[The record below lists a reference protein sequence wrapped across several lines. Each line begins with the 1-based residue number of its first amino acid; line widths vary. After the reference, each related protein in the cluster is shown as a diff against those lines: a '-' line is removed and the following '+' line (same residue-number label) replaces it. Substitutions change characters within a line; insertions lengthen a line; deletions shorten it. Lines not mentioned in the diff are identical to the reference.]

1 MMDTITEK
9 SKTSV
14 AKFEDFFS
22 TEYKGAIFEGLEK
35 YPDERSVV
43 VDYLQLEMFDPDL
56 ADLLIEKPEEV
67 IKAAQKAI
75 KNIDT
80 TRKNADLNVRFQNL
94 SNIIPLRDLRSK
106 YIGKFVAVDGI
117 IRKTNEIRPR
127 IVNAMFECRSCMRLH
142 EVSQKSNLVS
152 EPALCNDC
160 GRRSFRL
167 LQEESEFLDTQTTR
181 LQEPLENLSGGE
193 QPRQINVVLEDD
205 LVDTTTPGD
214 IIRITGTLKTVRDEK
229 TKLFKNYIYCN
240 YIEALEQEFE
250 ELQISEEDEE
260 KIKKLAKNPDVYN
273 KIINSTAPSIQG
285 YREVKEAI
293 ALQLFGGV
301 AKELE
306 DRTRIRGDIHILIVG
321 DPGIGKS
328 QMLKY
333 VSKLAPRGIYTS
345 GKGTSGVGLC
355 IAPESLIFTEDGA
368 FEIAEFINKNLTNP
382 IEYKE
387 GIFVSKLKNPI
398 KIQTINSTKLSSKIS
413 DKIWK
418 LKAPEKLAK
427 ITTQTG
433 KELILT
439 QETKV
444 LCYQNSKNFD
454 RPEIQSQQT
463 RSVCGPKIGAC
474 KHEVFGAP
482 KSEILRDFE
491 GISDGCQNGEL
502 RWREAR
508 ELEKNNYVAT
518 TRKLQHKGQNILT
531 LELIKDL
538 DNVNVFGAKSLLKK
552 LIKKIKKNK
561 GFRELAQE
569 LEVNENSLYYDYTN
583 KNARSYI
590 NLKLLL
596 KLAVK
601 ANYSL
606 EKLSDKIQDFSQ
618 YRGHSI
624 KLPKYLNE
632 RFLYFAGLIAG
643 DGDIRVTPTG
653 GHSIRFSQGDKEFR
667 EKYKSLISELF
678 GLQPK
683 EIFQKDRVPVV
694 RFHSKIIAH
703 ILNLLGIPESPKS
716 NRLDI
721 SKTMFSLPNKELAA
735 FIRGLFDC
743 DGSVMINYTGSSSI
757 EFFSASEK
765 LAKKLQLALL
775 RFGIVAHIRKREVK
789 GQITE
794 IRGRKVIKRND
805 QYVIRISGENI
816 EKFATL
822 IGFEHPKKKNKLQE
836 LLNKRRKQKIDTNI
850 DIIPGVGQTINEIR
864 SFYGLSIKETYGS
877 NFGHLVEKGNGISR
891 KFFQKVIKY
900 LKSKASIEN
909 IKIELPDEIRLR
921 IGKLLNH
928 KELKLNEMAFY
939 DYFKRKGRS
948 LKVPF
953 NVLIEATNRIKD
965 KKLHTSLICILS
977 ELQAR
982 EVMIRE
988 KIQYLES
995 LSYSDILFE
1004 KIKKIEIIDSP
1015 YDYVYDL
1022 TVEKSH
1028 SFIANGIVVHNTA
1041 AAVKDDLGGWSL
1053 EAGALVLG
1061 DRGNVCVDELDKMRP
1076 EDRSAI
1082 HEALEQQSY
1091 HKDFEILLA
1100 NGRKVKIGDFVD
1112 KLIKQKRNEVVY
1124 GKDTEIL
1131 MTDDFQVM
1139 AYDLENLK
1147 IVPVTADRISRHKA
1161 PDNFV
1166 KMEFENGRNI
1176 IVTPEHPT
1184 VIWDGDIKTVR
1195 ADEIKEDMFLLG
1207 VNTYEISANGSID
1220 SNIAK
1225 FLGFVLS
1232 EGYTYKNENNYQY
1245 EIGFTNTDEKL
1256 IEEFKIILEEQ
1267 KIKYGVSIREKE
1279 GWKTLYTVRITSKE
1293 FYHNLLNEFPEVFLR
1308 SEGIRPARMKRVP
1321 NKIMMSSEN
1330 NKNTFLNAYFKGDGF
1345 VDNYRT
1351 GYSTSSV
1358 KMAEDLQDLL
1368 LMYGIHSY
1376 IFREEREEGIY
1387 YKVTV
1392 SGKGNMEKFAE
1403 IIKDDPRTERVRDL
1417 INTSA
1422 NKNND
1427 RDILPDEIVQR
1438 LDNILKKLRICDGRL
1453 CNNINRGQNTHRLT
1467 LNNYVKK
1474 SEKLLEEIS
1483 ISLQN
1488 KDVNGAKK
1496 IFRISELSLKLNV
1509 PYSTLRY
1516 RLMNGD
1522 EEIIKILLNEANERF
1537 IKVREDLKLI
1547 KKYVQGNVRF
1557 VKVKKVELVEN
1568 TESKWVYDI
1577 TVEPQ
1582 HLFVSHGLVL
1592 HNTISI
1598 AKAGIMATLNSR
1610 CAMLAA
1616 ANPKFGRFDRY
1627 KSIAEQINLPAPI
1640 LSRFDLIFIVE
1651 DKPNA
1656 EKDRKLAGHI
1666 LNIHKNTSIPFEID
1680 PELLRKYIAYA
1691 RKQAHPQLTQG
1702 AIEVLQE
1709 FYVGM
1714 RGSAE
1719 DDDSPVPITA
1729 RQLEAL
1735 VRLSEANCKIRL
1747 GKEVTA
1753 EDAKRAI
1760 KLQQECMKQVGL
1772 DPETGKVDIDK
1783 VEGRTPKS
1791 ERDKALV
1798 LMDIIKELGDE
1809 YGGRVPVSI
1818 LTDEMSDRYSV
1829 SEDKVLEII
1838 NKLKQQGLV
1847 FEPQAGYLKTV

>member
-1 MMDTITEK
+1 MDTITEK

-22 TEYKGAIFEGLEK
+22 TEYKDAIFKALEK

-67 IKAAQKAI
+67 IKAAGKAI

-127 IVNAMFECRSCMRLH
+127 IINAMFECRSCMRLH
-142 EVSQKSNLVS
+142 EVPQKSNLVS

-160 GRRSFRL
+160 GGRSFRL

-205 LVDTTTPGD
+205 LVDTITPGD

-260 KIKKLAKNPDVYN
+260 KIKELAKNPDVYN

-293 ALQLFGGV
+293 ALQLFGG
-301 AKELE
+301 APKELE
-306 DRTRIRGDIHILIVG
+306 DKTRIRGDIHILIVG

-345 GKGTSGVGLC
+345 GKGTSGVGL
-355 IAPESLIFTEDGA
+355 
-368 FEIAEFINKNLTNP
+368 
-382 IEYKE
+382 
-387 GIFVSKLKNPI
+387 
-398 KIQTINSTKLSSKIS
+398 
-413 DKIWK
+413 
-418 LKAPEKLAK
+418 
-427 ITTQTG
+427 
-433 KELILT
+433 
-439 QETKV
+439 
-444 LCYQNSKNFD
+444 
-454 RPEIQSQQT
+454 
-463 RSVCGPKIGAC
+463 
-474 KHEVFGAP
+474 
-482 KSEILRDFE
+482 
-491 GISDGCQNGEL
+491 
-502 RWREAR
+502 
-508 ELEKNNYVAT
+508 
-518 TRKLQHKGQNILT
+518 
-531 LELIKDL
+531 
-538 DNVNVFGAKSLLKK
+538 
-552 LIKKIKKNK
+552 
-561 GFRELAQE
+561 
-569 LEVNENSLYYDYTN
+569 
-583 KNARSYI
+583 
-590 NLKLLL
+590 
-596 KLAVK
+596 
-601 ANYSL
+601 
-606 EKLSDKIQDFSQ
+606 
-618 YRGHSI
+618 
-624 KLPKYLNE
+624 
-632 RFLYFAGLIAG
+632 
-643 DGDIRVTPTG
+643 
-653 GHSIRFSQGDKEFR
+653 
-667 EKYKSLISELF
+667 
-678 GLQPK
+678 
-683 EIFQKDRVPVV
+683 
-694 RFHSKIIAH
+694 
-703 ILNLLGIPESPKS
+703 
-716 NRLDI
+716 
-721 SKTMFSLPNKELAA
+721 
-735 FIRGLFDC
+735 
-743 DGSVMINYTGSSSI
+743 
-757 EFFSASEK
+757 
-765 LAKKLQLALL
+765 
-775 RFGIVAHIRKREVK
+775 
-789 GQITE
+789 
-794 IRGRKVIKRND
+794 
-805 QYVIRISGENI
+805 
-816 EKFATL
+816 
-822 IGFEHPKKKNKLQE
+822 
-836 LLNKRRKQKIDTNI
+836 
-850 DIIPGVGQTINEIR
+850 
-864 SFYGLSIKETYGS
+864 
-877 NFGHLVEKGNGISR
+877 
-891 KFFQKVIKY
+891 
-900 LKSKASIEN
+900 
-909 IKIELPDEIRLR
+909 
-921 IGKLLNH
+921 
-928 KELKLNEMAFY
+928 
-939 DYFKRKGRS
+939 
-948 LKVPF
+948 
-953 NVLIEATNRIKD
+953 
-965 KKLHTSLICILS
+965 
-977 ELQAR
+977 
-982 EVMIRE
+982 
-988 KIQYLES
+988 
-995 LSYSDILFE
+995 
-1004 KIKKIEIIDSP
+1004 
-1015 YDYVYDL
+1015 
-1022 TVEKSH
+1022 
-1028 SFIANGIVVHNTA
+1028 TA

-1091 HKDFEILLA
+1091 HQNFEILLA
-1100 NGRKVKIGDFVD
+1100 DGKKVKIGDFID
-1112 KLIKQKRNEVVY
+1112 KYLKKEKSNIIY

-1131 MTDDFQVM
+1131 SIDDLYVM
-1139 AYDLENLK
+1139 AYDLEKMEIANVK
-1147 IVPVTADRISRHKA
+1147 ADRISRHKA
-1161 PDNFV
+1161 PEKFV
-1166 KMEFENGRNI
+1166 KIKFGNGRSVT
-1176 IVTPEHPT
+1176 VTPEHPIL
-1184 VIWDGDIKTVR
+1184 IWDKEIKAVR
-1195 ADEIKEDMFLLG
+1195 ADKIEEEDLVLG
-1207 VNTYEISANGSID
+1207 VNEYYSSTN
-1220 SNIAK
+1220 SNLNSNTAA
-1225 FLGFVLS
+1225 FLGFILS
-1232 EGYTYKNENNYQY
+1232 EGHTYKNESNGSY
-1245 EIGFTNTDEKL
+1245 EVGFSNTDIKL
-1256 IEEFKIILEEQ
+1256 VEEFKHILEKQ
-1267 KIKYGVSIREKE
+1267 KIKYSVSVREKK
-1279 GWKTLYTVRITSKE
+1279 GWKTLYTVRIISKA
-1293 FYHNLLNEFPEVFLR
+1293 FYHKLLNEFPEVFLR
-1308 SEGIRPARMKRVP
+1308 SEGMRPARMKRVP
-1321 NKIMMSSEN
+1321 NKIMMDS
-1330 NKNTFLNAYFKGDGF
+1330 KDVKKAFLNAYFKGDGF

-1351 GYSTSSV
+1351 GYSTASI

-1368 LMYGIHSY
+1368 LMLGIYSY
-1376 IFREEREEGIY
+1376 IFRYEIEGGIH
-1387 YKVTV
+1387 YKVIV
-1392 SGKGNMEKFAE
+1392 SGRGNMEKFAE
-1403 IIKDDPRTERVRDL
+1403 IIKDDHRIERVNDL
-1417 INTSA
+1417 INTSE

-1427 RDILPDEIVQR
+1427 RDILPNETVQR

-1453 CNNINRGQNTHRLT
+1453 CNNINRGQNAHRLT
-1467 LNNYVKK
+1467 LNNYVEKA
-1474 SEKLLEEIS
+1474 EKLLGEIS

-1496 IFRISELSLKLNV
+1496 IFRITELSLKLNV
-1509 PYSTLRY
+1509 PHSTLRY

-1522 EEIIKILLNEANERF
+1522 EETIKILLNEANKRF
-1537 IKVREDLKLI
+1537 IKVKKDLKLI

-1656 EKDRKLAGHI
+1656 ERDKKLAGHI

-1691 RKQAHPQLTQG
+1691 RKQTHPQLTQG

-1760 KLQQECMKQVGL
+1760 RLQQECMKQVGM

-1791 ERDKALV
+1791 ERDKARV
-1798 LMDIIKELGDE
+1798 LLDIIKELSDE

-1818 LTDEMSDRYSV
+1818 LTGEMSDRYNV
-1829 SEDKVLEII
+1829 SEDKVMEII
-1838 NKLKQQGLV
+1838 NKLKQQGLI